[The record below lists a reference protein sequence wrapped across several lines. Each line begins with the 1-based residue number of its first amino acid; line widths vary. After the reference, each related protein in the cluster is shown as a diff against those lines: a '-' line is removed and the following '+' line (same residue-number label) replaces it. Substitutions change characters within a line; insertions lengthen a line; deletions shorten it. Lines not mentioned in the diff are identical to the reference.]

1 MKRLILTI
9 SLLLFGAVAF
19 AQDTLHVGVPIY
31 HNNGNIGIGEDPGGY
46 KFRVTE
52 ERADLRFR
60 SSGDGPFLRMSNG
73 ANWGLLVN
81 AYSNTP
87 QIGSFYNG
95 YFQIYP
101 FASNTGDLDTNK
113 GVLGHFDFAN
123 MRVGIGNPSPQFKLD
138 VDGDGRFSDELHVD
152 GAVMFRFSE
161 TPNPDIA
168 SLLDGSKF
176 GTVLKGIANGHVV
189 VGLKDNDGADSFAV
203 ISGGGNYTTDDSF
216 DKLVLR
222 ARSTG
227 HIEIPNGNLTVSGAV
242 NSSKVKVTATSGSV
256 PDYVFAEDYGLL
268 TLDQLDE
275 YIKTNSHLPN
285 IPSAKEIE
293 TNGQDVGELQLKLL
307 EKIEELTLYV
317 IELRKEIDHLKKGK

>member
-138 VDGDGRFSDELHVD
+138 VDGDGRFSDESNSSSEAAGYCVESSFLP
-152 GAVMFRFSE
+152 FFFSFFSSLK
-161 TPNPDIA
+161 
-168 SLLDGSKF
+168 SLLF
-176 GTVLKGIANGHVV
+176 
-189 VGLKDNDGADSFAV
+189 
-203 ISGGGNYTTDDSF
+203 DDCSSPE
-216 DKLVLR
+216 LVLMPL
-222 ARSTG
+222 S
-227 HIEIPNGNLTVSGAV
+227 
-242 NSSKVKVTATSGSV
+242 
-256 PDYVFAEDYGLL
+256 
-268 TLDQLDE
+268 
-275 YIKTNSHLPN
+275 
-285 IPSAKEIE
+285 
-293 TNGQDVGELQLKLL
+293 L
-307 EKIEELTLYV
+307 EKLM
-317 IELRKEIDHLKKGK
+317 D